1 MKKLFLF
8 FLSVCG
14 ICNAQVFSENLNGG
28 NTLPTGWTVDNPDTA
43 YNWGVGTQNGFAS
56 FPSGAAFFDDDDAGP
71 TSINTNARLISPVI
85 NLTGVSAPKL
95 SFKYANKT
103 YDLDSILKVEAFNG
117 TSWVQ
122 IFTSSGD
129 KGVWD
134 IDFNTFSYVVTT
146 YETAADIDLTPYANA
161 SFQLRFIYDDAG
173 DYSYGV
179 VVDDLLITNGV
190 VLATSEVSV
199 TDQVNVY
206 PNPVKDNVFITSGN
220 QNKIGKV
227 SIIDMSGKMIKTFE
241 KKQDSYD
248 LSDLQKGIYIMTIS
262 GDKEIIKKKIL
273 KE

>member
-8 FLSVCG
+8 FLSICV
-14 ICNAQVFSENLNGG
+14 ICNAQVFSEDFNSGS
-28 NTLPTGWTVDNPDTA
+28 TLPAGWAADNPDTS

-56 FPSGAAFFDDDDAGP
+56 FPSGAAFFDDDAAGP

-117 TSWVQ
+117 TVWVQ
-122 IFTSSGD
+122 IFMSSGD

-146 YETAADIDLTPYANA
+146 YEIAADIDLTPYANA
-161 SFQLRFIYDDAG
+161 NFQLRFVYDDAG
-173 DYSYGV
+173 DYSYGI
-179 VVDDLLITNGV
+179 VVDDLLITSGGT
-190 VLATSEVSV
+190 LGTSEISV
-199 TDQVNVY
+199 AGKVKVY
-206 PNPVKDNVFITSGN
+206 PNPVKDNVFITSDH

-227 SIIDMSGKMIKTFE
+227 SIIDMSGKTIKTFD
-241 KKQDSYD
+241 KKLESYD
-248 LSDLQKGIYIMTIS
+248 LSDLPRGTYIMTINE
-262 GDKEIIKKKIL
+262 DKDAIKKKII